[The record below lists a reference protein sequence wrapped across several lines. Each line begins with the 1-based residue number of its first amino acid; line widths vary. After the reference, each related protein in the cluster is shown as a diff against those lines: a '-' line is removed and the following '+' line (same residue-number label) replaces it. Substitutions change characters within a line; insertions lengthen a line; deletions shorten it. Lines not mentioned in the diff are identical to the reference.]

1 LSNFPR
7 NLAAL
12 SLFKKK
18 KSFVLVGL
26 DSLLTRLL
34 KDKKKIPPASQK
46 AAKLGETIY
55 KKTSSCV
62 INNAVDKI
70 ICKFGGERALIES
83 RNSSR
88 IITICRALFV
98 NKSRLSV

>member
-1 LSNFPR
+1 M
-7 NLAAL
+7 
-12 SLFKKK
+12 
-18 KSFVLVGL
+18 
-26 DSLLTRLL
+26 
-34 KDKKKIPPASQK
+34 

-88 IITICRALFV
+88 IMNICRALFA
-98 NKSRLSV
+98 NESRLSV